1 MGNIGITIVNTVILL
16 VFLACAGNL
25 IVGGLLNAIRESK
38 GKPKKKRTSLI
49 IFDIAM
55 MAVCLGVFSIMQ
67 RNEPAESSEPEEAVT
82 WYGMYTVYD
91 TANQRVAYERKL
103 KGSYASLDDCKQ
115 AMVYE
120 NGWRTLAARDK
131 KCGKNCSVVN
141 NAMIESYASCKEL
154 VDI

>member
-67 RNEPAESSEPEEAVT
+67 RNEPAESSEPEAEQSWSALYSVINPNGSIVSNLVVGT
-82 WYGMYTVYD
+82 YPSLDACKAALSGYVYGGAGTIQKSGCANNCALENGGVIVYD
-91 TANQRVAYERKL
+91 VSTCTDFERL
-103 KGSYASLDDCKQ
+103 
-115 AMVYE
+115 
-120 NGWRTLAARDK
+120 
-131 KCGKNCSVVN
+131 
-141 NAMIESYASCKEL
+141 
-154 VDI
+154 